1 MSVVSLYYYIRVVK
15 MMVVKEPQEMSESI
29 KNYPAITWTQVGMK
43 PLQAALVFTLIFTA
57 IAGIASNPLFSL
69 SNQAVKETQFLQAKA
84 PNAKS
89 VAVLPPSAQ

>member
-1 MSVVSLYYYIRVVK
+1 
-15 MMVVKEPQEMSESI
+15 
-29 KNYPAITWTQVGMK
+29 MK
-43 PLQAALVFTLIFTA
+43 PLQAAIVFTLIFTA

-89 VAVLPPSAQ
+89 VAVLTTTAQ